1 MATTNQN
8 VTSQPEN
15 DLVDFKDLF
24 SICLSQWYWFLLSV
38 LITVG
43 VAVVYVLKTPPQ
55 YTRTAEILIKDNS
68 KGNSIQGAQAFE
80 DLSILT
86 SNSKVQNELVIL
98 RSPVLLLE
106 VAKRLHLD
114 MQYQMDGDFHKQ
126 LLYGTDLPIS
136 VVVSGAAADNS
147 SAFTVQ
153 VSNNNVYISDVTNSQ
168 EKFEKQKFTGTIGEK
183 ITTPI
188 GDVVVSKTA
197 MCTDDELPA
206 IYVKHWNNN
215 DVLEKF
221 SSKLTVERVDKNTDV
236 LVLSFVDESVQRAE
250 DVLNTLIVVYNESWV
265 DDKNQI
271 TISTSMFID
280 DRLSIIESELG
291 MVDNDISSFKSE
303 HLVADVDAASHMYM
317 QQSNESN
324 QQLQDLQMQ
333 LSMAHYVKNYMSN
346 STNKFRL
353 LPSNTGLTNASIE
366 SQIREYN
373 EKLLLRNNLI
383 ASSSERNPLVLD
395 YDEAISALWNAIVI
409 SVDNQLMTL
418 NAKIRSIQKRENQ
431 TNEQMAANPD
441 HAKYLLS
448 VERQQKIKESIYL
461 FLLQKREENELSQA
475 FTAYNTRVITP
486 PSGSIKPTSPV
497 KKKVFL
503 IALALG
509 LLFPLGIIYLKIS
522 TFNYIRGRKDVD
534 KLPIPFAGE
543 IPFVKTKGKAADML
557 VSVGKGKRD
566 MVNEAFRILRT
577 NVDYMGR
584 NQSTVMA
591 VTSFNPGSGKSY
603 ISMNLA
609 ISLAILGKKVV
620 VIDGDFRRA
629 SLSKYVEL
637 PRHGITNYIAG
648 QFDTIEPL
656 LCPFQD
662 YSNLFVLPVG
672 AIPPNPTELVSDEKF
687 GHVIQQLKS
696 QFDYVIIDCPPID
709 IIADAQII
717 ESYVDRTLFVVRVG
731 LLDRSRLEDLT
742 IIYEENRFK
751 NMSLVL
757 NGSKEGLGT
766 YGYHYGYGYG
776 YGEKYYKK

>member
-38 LITVG
+38 FITVG

-80 DLSILT
+80 DLSLLT

-114 MQYQMDGDFHKQ
+114 MQYQKDGKFHKE
-126 LLYGTDLPIS
+126 LLYGTDLPIT
-136 VVVSGAAADNS
+136 VVVSGSGADSS

-153 VSNNNVYISDVTNSQ
+153 VANDEVIISDVAGPKTKL
-168 EKFEKQKFTGTIGEK
+168 EDQKFTGTIGNK
-183 ITTPI
+183 IATPV
-188 GDVVVSKTA
+188 GDIVVTKTA
-197 MCTDDELPA
+197 MCKDAELPA
-206 IYVKHWNNN
+206 IYVKHLNNN
-215 DVLEKF
+215 DVLERF

-236 LVLSFVDESVQRAE
+236 LVLSFVDESIQRAE
-250 DVLNTLIVVYNESWV
+250 DVLNTLIVAYNESWV

-303 HLVADVDAASHMYM
+303 HLVADVDAASNMYM

-324 QQLQDLQMQ
+324 KQLQDLQMQ
-333 LSMAHYVKNYMSN
+333 LSMAHYVRNYMAN
-346 STNKFRL
+346 SANKFHL
-353 LPSNTGLTNASIE
+353 LPSNTGLTNSSIE

-383 ASSSERNPLVLD
+383 SISSDRNPLVLD
-395 YDEAISALWNAIVI
+395 YDEAISALWDAIVS

-418 NAKIRSIQKRENQ
+418 NAQIRSIQKRENQ

-441 HAKYLLS
+441 QAKYLLS
-448 VERQQKIKESIYL
+448 VERQQKIKETIYL

-475 FTAYNTRVITP
+475 FTAYNTRVVTP
-486 PSGSIKPTSPV
+486 PSGSAKPTSPV
-497 KKKVFL
+497 KKKIFL
-503 IALALG
+503 IAFVLG
-509 LLFPLGIIYLKIS
+509 LLMPLGIIYLKIS

-534 KLPIPFAGE
+534 KLPVPFAGE
-543 IPFVKTKGKAADML
+543 IPFVKTKGKPTDAL
-557 VSVGKGKRD
+557 VSVGKDKRD

-577 NVDYMGR
+577 NVDFMGR
-584 NQSTVMA
+584 NESTVLA

-609 ISLAILGKKVV
+609 ISLALLGKKIVV
-620 VIDGDFRRA
+620 VDGDLRRA
-629 SLSKYVEL
+629 SVSKYVDS

-648 QFDTIEPL
+648 QFDAVDPL
-656 LCPFQD
+656 LFPFQN

-672 AIPPNPTELVSDEKF
+672 AIPPNPTELISDEKF
-687 GHVIQQLKS
+687 GQTIQYLKS
-696 QFDYVIIDCPPID
+696 RFDYVIIDCPPID
-709 IIADAQII
+709 IVADTQII
-717 ESYVDRTLFVVRVG
+717 EDNVDRTLFVVRVG
-731 LLDRSRLEDLT
+731 LLDRSRLEDLR
-742 IIYEENRFK
+742 IAYEENRFK

-757 NGSKEGLGT
+757 NGAQEGFGT